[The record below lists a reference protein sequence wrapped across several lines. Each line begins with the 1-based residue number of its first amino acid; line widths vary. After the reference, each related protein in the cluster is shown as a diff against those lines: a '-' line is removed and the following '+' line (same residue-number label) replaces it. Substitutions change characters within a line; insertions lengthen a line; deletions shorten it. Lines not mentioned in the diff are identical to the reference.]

1 MRRNYRKFIGLCIAV
16 CLMAAVS
23 GCGQKA
29 QVSPDMLVKTQVVQ
43 PGQSQNQ
50 AQYAGEVK
58 GRYESSLSFQA
69 SGRILSRNV
78 QLGSRVHAGDVLM
91 VIDPKDVVQAVNRSS
106 AAVDSASAQLSL
118 AESNLNRYQQLY
130 AQNAVSAA
138 VLDQYTTAY
147 NQATAAYNQAQA
159 AYVQEQN
166 ALSYTNLTAD
176 ADGII
181 SSLSGEV
188 GQVVAAGQTVAG
200 LVHSDELEV
209 EIHVPENHVQD
220 FAIGKET
227 TVSFWALQ
235 NQEVTGTVR
244 EVAPMAD
251 STARTYK
258 VRISL
263 PQPPTGMQLGMTA
276 TVTCDAGNNVNDGT
290 VILPLSAIYQTGNT
304 PQVWIVDSQHKL
316 ALKDVSV
323 ESFSDNEVKVKG
335 LSGGEVVVTA
345 GVHKLSSGQSVR
357 TEGDAG

>member
-1 MRRNYRKFIGLCIAV
+1 MKIGFIGLGIMGKPMSKNLLKAGYDLVVYNRSKASVEELVSCGASAAATPAETAQQSDIIITMLPNSPQVKEVVFGQNGVLEGISAGKV
-16 CLMAAVS
+16 LIDMAAVS
-23 GCGQKA
+23 GCGQKT
-29 QVSPDMLVKTQVVQ
+29 QVAPDMLVKTQVVQ
-43 PGQSQNQ
+43 SGQSQNQ

-91 VIDPKDVVQAVNRSS
+91 VIDPKDVIQAVNRSS

-147 NQATAAYNQAQA
+147 NQAAAAYNQAQA

-209 EIHVPENHVQD
+209 EIHVCCLV
-220 FAIGKET
+220 
-227 TVSFWALQ
+227 Q
-235 NQEVTGTVR
+235 NQ
-244 EVAPMAD
+244 
-251 STARTYK
+251 
-258 VRISL
+258 
-263 PQPPTGMQLGMTA
+263 
-276 TVTCDAGNNVNDGT
+276 
-290 VILPLSAIYQTGNT
+290 
-304 PQVWIVDSQHKL
+304 
-316 ALKDVSV
+316 
-323 ESFSDNEVKVKG
+323 
-335 LSGGEVVVTA
+335 
-345 GVHKLSSGQSVR
+345 
-357 TEGDAG
+357 